1 MYMHYCT
8 WRLVVSSSRCFF
20 FVRIVGKSLTSREII
35 DDVTAFTWCPHC
47 SGAHFAWN
55 IRFTLKLSPNQKP
68 TRQAAQENPDRP
80 PPSKRQKKKNFS
92 PKPSSPSV
100 FPHISATQPFW
111 QNKDSVGLSHPQKRS
126 SFLSD
131 DILSFSGD
139 RALRDTFL
147 HFRAFASFIA

>member
-100 FPHISATQPFW
+100 FPPSH
-111 QNKDSVGLSHPQKRS
+111 LSHPTFLAKQRFGRLVS
-126 SFLSD
+126 SPKTLFLSVRRHS
-131 DILSFSGD
+131 LF
-139 RALRDTFL
+139 LR
-147 HFRAFASFIA
+147 R